1 MPRSSLLRVLQA
13 KGMTD
18 LGVDLTTGE
27 RRFRVP
33 LPADVDK
40 AFDSLQIMVRG
51 KSGFRPCNCV
61 GLRYTHY
68 HPDPTILE
76 VVEHAEIP
84 LDELI
89 PGPDILV
96 DRGLVSV
103 FSDLGMH
110 RDDQRTASYPTSNS
124 RLQVRLRSRIH
135 PSASP
140 LRIF

>member
-1 MPRSSLLRVLQA
+1 MPRSALLRVLQA

-27 RRFRVP
+27 RHFRVP

-124 RLQVRLRSRIH
+124 
-135 PSASP
+135 
-140 LRIF
+140 